1 MTTYIHDKCKGEIDI
16 LDEGYGMC
24 TECGDE
30 GEFVVIEENIF
41 DDSVLAG
48 IPFPTCNR
56 LENF

>member
-1 MTTYIHDKCKGEIDI
+1 MTSYIHDKCQGAVDMLE
-16 LDEGYGMC
+16 EGYGMC

-30 GEFVVIEENIF
+30 GEIVTVEESL
-41 DDSVLAG
+41 DDTVTVA